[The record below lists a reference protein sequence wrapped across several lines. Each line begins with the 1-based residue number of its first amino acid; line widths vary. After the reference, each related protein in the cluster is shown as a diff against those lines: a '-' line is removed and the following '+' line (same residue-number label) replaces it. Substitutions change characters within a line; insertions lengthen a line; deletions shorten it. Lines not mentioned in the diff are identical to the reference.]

1 MKKSMF
7 HQAAALSLVLWAAGM
22 LCGCCHTEVA
32 TDPIIASNASV
43 GMTVPVASG
52 TARNSGYYLF
62 NVWPIYTGHPEK
74 YNRHDYHAF
83 CDDIKPEVNSG
94 MLLDAMRKLYG
105 AEKLVQVEHSQ
116 SSVGFFSL
124 WIVWR
129 RHITTTAIGMKTLK
143 RK

>member
-7 HQAAALSLVLWAAGM
+7 NWGASLSAALVCGAI
-22 LCGCCHTEVA
+22 LCGCCHSEVA
-32 TDPIIASNASV
+32 TDPINAGPAQV
-43 GMTVPVASG
+43 GTMVPAASG
-52 TARNSGYYLF
+52 QARNSGYYLF
-62 NVWPIYTGHPEK
+62 NLWPLYTGHPEK

-83 CDDIKPEVNSG
+83 YDDIKPEVNSG
-94 MLLDAMRKLYG
+94 MLLQAMRKLYG
-105 AEKLVQVEHSQ
+105 VEKLAQVEHSE

-129 RHITTTAIGMKTLK
+129 RHITTTAIGLKTVK

>member
-7 HQAAALSLVLWAAGM
+7 HQAAAGLLVLLAAGM
-22 LCGCCHTEVA
+22 FCGCCHTEVA
-32 TDPIIASNASV
+32 TDPIIANKASV

-62 NVWPIYTGHPEK
+62 NIWPIYTGHPEK

-83 CDDIKPEVNSG
+83 YDDIKPEVNSA
-94 MLLDAMRKLYG
+94 MLLNAMRKLYG
-105 AEKLVQVEHSQ
+105 AEKLVQVEHTQ
-116 SSVGFFSL
+116 GEVGFFSL

-129 RHITTTAIGMKTLK
+129 RYITTTAIGMKTLK